1 MTIQRCVCLNVL
13 VSDDESYTVYMD
25 KQVGSSDID
34 LELLTLAT
42 SLIPFPSFFFFFFH
56 HISTFFSLSYL
67 FSHSNYLRSKYA
79 RATIGASPVPIRA
92 PLVPSP

>member
-1 MTIQRCVCLNVL
+1 MNVL

-56 HISTFFSLSYL
+56 HIPL
-67 FSHSNYLRSKYA
+67 F
-79 RATIGASPVPIRA
+79 
-92 PLVPSP
+92 LV